1 MRLGAWCE
9 QKKNLSALPMSYSL
23 NIVKYFVIAEY
34 FDIAEYFVN

>member
-1 MRLGAWCE
+1 MNR
-9 QKKNLSALPMSYSL
+9 KNLSALHMSYSL